1 MEPYPDPNRVEIRAS
16 VAGKTALEAT
26 AWLSRKWH
34 VIARAERIKKNI
46 PRIILTFSTL
56 CLASA
61 SSTFSTVYVHMET
74 RDACTT

>member
-34 VIARAERIKKNI
+34 VIARAERIKKKYFANNSHLFYSMSRFRFLHFLHGI
-46 PRIILTFSTL
+46 
-56 CLASA
+56 
-61 SSTFSTVYVHMET
+61 
-74 RDACTT
+74 CTYGDT